1 MNYDNFSKGSEWR
14 KWDLHV
20 HTPFSIVNYYYG
32 NSDDEKWENFISDLE
47 KLPTEFKVIGIN
59 DYIFIDGYKKVL
71 DFKKNDRLKNIDLI
85 LPVIEVRIEKFA
97 GHKDFKKVNFHI
109 IFSNDL
115 KLETIEQQFL
125 NSLTSKCKLSPG
137 TNGITWSGI
146 ITKDSIKELGRKIKQ
161 SVPKDKLDDYG
172 TDLEEGFNNLCIDEK
187 DIIQILETN
196 SFLKGKYFTAIG
208 KTEWESLSWNDRSIA
223 IKKDI
228 INKVDIVFISA
239 QNIENFNNAHNKLK
253 EQNVNDLLLDCSD
266 AHYNLNSKNKDRV
279 GKCFTWIK
287 ADPTF
292 EGLKQI
298 IYEPEERVFI
308 GDEPE
313 LLKRAKENTTK
324 FIKSIKINQI
334 QGYSEDKG
342 IWFKDIEI
350 HLNPGFVAIIGNKG
364 SGKSALTD
372 IISLCGNSHN
382 YNDFSFLNYNR
393 FLQGGLAENF
403 EAELIWKSGESI
415 KKQLNNPVDKNLP
428 ERVKYIPQSY
438 FEKLTNNLD
447 TGDFEKTLENVV
459 FSYIPE
465 EKRLEKNNFSE
476 LIEYKR
482 QLYDKEFKSQ
492 KEKIEEL
499 NKKIIE
505 LEKKTHP
512 DYKKQIEEKL
522 KLKEKELKEIEKN
535 KPQEVRDPRKDEN
548 ITEEQKAKQEELSS
562 LNQQLTDLKDEI
574 TKVRN
579 EFKDTN
585 SSLEELKQ
593 IEKQLESFRDKLNT
607 YIANNKERFSKYGL
621 NIDEVIKFEINEGI
635 IDSKIKEYQDKQRE
649 LSYKLSTEDNSQSI
663 NKDEKDK
670 IVQKSLILQENK
682 LKNEIKKIEEHL
694 SEPQKKYQKYLE
706 EYQKWNERKREIEGD
721 EDKQD
726 TIKWYKKEVQYLE
739 EEIKDELNNLREERL
754 SQSAELFQKKR
765 EILSIYKE
773 FKEVVDKEI
782 QRFQNILGEYSV
794 SIEAS
799 FKFNLNFSDEFLKFI
814 NQRVKGTFYGIDEGK
829 AVLDKLIKKY
839 DINTDDGIKQFL
851 SEIIEYLEKDKRENF
866 NDEERNIKDQ
876 ILNETKWLDFY
887 NYIFS
892 LNYID
897 ISYKL
902 KLGGKDLTQLSPG
915 ERGALLIVFYLLL
928 DKENIPLIIDQP
940 EENLDN
946 ESVFKIITHFVKY
959 AKKRRQVII
968 VTHNPNIAIVGD
980 ADQIIYVYIDKAN
993 KNKFTF
999 ESGAIEN
1006 PIINKHC
1013 SDILEGTFKAF
1024 DTRRLKYFK
1033 IEK

>member
-1 MNYDNFSKGSEWR
+1 MNSNNFSKGSEWR
-14 KWDLHV
+14 KWDLHI
-20 HTPFSIVNYYYG
+20 HTPFTKLNNNYTSNNNVWEEFCHKIEKSDISVFGITDYFSIENYFTFIEKFKGKYP
-32 NSDDEKWENFISDLE
+32 NSKKVFFPNIEFRIDTKNSKKEYIQIHVIFSNKIDKDKLTQFLTRVKLVSTDDINLTNKFCTINDLENVSYAKAMVTISDLTQRLE
-47 KLPTEFKVIGIN
+47 ETFTDAEYMIIGVANGYGSLRPGQN
-59 DYIFIDGYKKVL
+59 DSRGAEYAKEIDKICHAFFGKKDNVDFYLNKIDGRSQYNLPPKP
-71 DFKKNDRLKNIDLI
+71 I
-85 LPVIEVRIEKFA
+85 LVGSDCHGFA
-97 GHKDFKKVNFHI
+97 NM
-109 IFSNDL
+109 
-115 KLETIEQQFL
+115 E
-125 NSLTSKCKLSPG
+125 
-137 TNGITWSGI
+137 
-146 ITKDSIKELGRKIKQ
+146 
-161 SVPKDKLDDYG
+161 
-172 TDLEEGFNNLCIDEK
+172 
-187 DIIQILETN
+187 
-196 SFLKGKYFTAIG
+196 
-208 KTEWESLSWNDRSIA
+208 
-223 IKKDI
+223 
-228 INKVDIVFISA
+228 
-239 QNIENFNNAHNKLK
+239 
-253 EQNVNDLLLDCSD
+253 DLLS
-266 AHYNLNSKNKDRV
+266 NN
-279 GKCFTWIK
+279 FMWIK
-287 ADPTF
+287 ADLTF

-313 LLKRAKENTTK
+313 LLKRVRENTTK
-324 FIKSIKINQI
+324 FIESVKINQI
-334 QGYSEDKG
+334 QGYSGDKG

-350 HLNPGFVAIIGNKG
+350 HLNPGLVAIIGNKG

-382 YNDFSFLNYNR
+382 YNDFSFLNDNR
-393 FLQGGLAENF
+393 FLQGDLAKNF
-403 EAELIWKSGESI
+403 EAELIWESGESI

-492 KEKIEEL
+492 KGKIEEL

-512 DYKKQIEEKL
+512 DYKKQIEGKL
-522 KLKEKELKEIEKN
+522 EQKEKELKEIEKN
-535 KPQEVRDPRKDEN
+535 KPQEVRDPSKDEN
-548 ITEEQKAKQEELSS
+548 ISEEQKAKQEDLSS
-562 LNQQLTDLKDEI
+562 LNQQLTDLKDKI
-574 TKVRN
+574 TKLRN

-593 IEKQLESFRDKLNT
+593 IEKQLESFRDELNT
-607 YIANNKERFSKYGL
+607 YIDNNKERFSKYGL
-621 NIDEVIKFEINEGI
+621 NIGEVIKFEINEGI

-649 LSYKLSTEDNSQSI
+649 LSYKLSTEDDLQSI

-682 LKNEIKKIEEHL
+682 LMKEIKKIEEHL

-706 EYQKWNERKREIEGD
+706 ENEQWNERKKEIEGD
-721 EDKQD
+721 ENKPD
-726 TIKWYKKEVQYLE
+726 TIKWYKKELQYLE
-739 EEIKDELNNLREERL
+739 KEIEKDLSTLRNERL
-754 SQSAELFQKKR
+754 LLSDEILQKKK

-782 QRFQNILGEYSV
+782 QNFQTILSEYSV

-866 NDEERNIKDQ
+866 NDEEKNIKDQ
-876 ILNETKWLDFY
+876 ILNETKWIDFY

-946 ESVFKIITHFVKY
+946 ESVFKIITHFIKY

-980 ADQIIYVYIDKAN
+980 ADQIIYVHIDKAN

-1006 PIINKHC
+1006 PVINKHC

-1033 IEK
+1033 IAK